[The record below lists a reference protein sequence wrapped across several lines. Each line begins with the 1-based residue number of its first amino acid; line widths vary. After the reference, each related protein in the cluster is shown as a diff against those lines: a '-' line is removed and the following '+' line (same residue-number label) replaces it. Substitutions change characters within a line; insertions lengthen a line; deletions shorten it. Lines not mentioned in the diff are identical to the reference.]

1 MHCTHFYKMHW
12 AVRGFSYDV
21 ALSAYLNYSND
32 IGVKMK
38 SKDFFF
44 MRNSAFNEIYFRNNK

>member
-1 MHCTHFYKMHW
+1 MHW

-32 IGVKMK
+32 IGVKNEK
-38 SKDFFF
+38 QRFFLH
-44 MRNSAFNEIYFRNNK
+44 EK

>member
-1 MHCTHFYKMHW
+1 MHW

-44 MRNSAFNEIYFRNNK
+44 MRNSAFNEIYFGNNK